1 MQPPQLMKVG
11 EKLYNRRE
19 VFKALLFYT
28 ASTRKLAIRGRMV
41 RCEQTYGAPRLE
53 NPTAPAPSQIHGV
66 PRDPPEL

>member
-41 RCEQTYGAPRLE
+41 RCEQTHTAPRFE
-53 NPTAPAPSQIHGV
+53 NPTPPVPSRIHGI
-66 PRDPPEL
+66 PCDPSEL